1 MAGFGSVASVSTT
14 PPSADPAPGHPRRV
28 GPVGVPGEE
37 AVAGGT
43 ARWLRL
49 GQHALLAALAVVCL
63 TRAVDAGTP
72 PAAEAAGLVVLVTWY
87 LAGVPLA
94 RHGLNGTAW
103 FVVLTLLWVG
113 LVLVSP
119 ENVWLAFPLWLL
131 AGHLLPLVPGALISL
146 VLLAVVVA
154 EPVRQTGT
162 TTFAAVIGPLIG
174 MVVALGI
181 SRAQMA
187 LVRDGIERQR
197 LIASLYAAQEET
209 AALTDE
215 LARVQRAEGAESE
228 RTRLSRDIHDGI
240 AQGFSSILLLARAAR
255 AERDPERVRD
265 LLGHLESG
273 AADGLEESRRVVAA
287 LAPADLDEGSLT
299 GAVRRVADRFAD
311 ESGVPTRINVTAPL
325 PPLPT
330 TAEVTLLR
338 CVQGALANVR
348 THAEAGEVVLGLHAT
363 EDAVRVDVVDDGRG
377 FDTAAWWAG
386 SPGSP
391 GEGGYGLRA
400 TRARLREVGGG
411 LGVESTPGEGTAV
424 SAWIPLPRTT
434 SERTGS

>member
-1 MAGFGSVASVSTT
+1 MSATT
-14 PPSADPAPGHPRRV
+14 PAAGPATRNVRTA

-43 ARWLRL
+43 THWLRI
-49 GQHALLAALAVVCL
+49 GQHALLAVLAVVCL
-63 TRAVDAGTP
+63 TRAVEAGTHP
-72 PAAEAAGLVVLVTWY
+72 VAELAGLAVFVGWY
-87 LAGVPLA
+87 LLGLPLA
-94 RHGLNGTAW
+94 RKGLSGPAW
-103 FVVLTLLWVG
+103 FVGLTVLWVA

-131 AGHLLPLVPGALISL
+131 AGHLLPLGAGVVLSL
-146 VLLAVVVA
+146 AVLAVVVA
-154 EPVRQTGT
+154 EPIRQTGGT
-162 TTFAAVIGPLIG
+162 AFAAIIGPFIG

-215 LARVQRAEGAESE
+215 LARVQRAEGATSE

-240 AQGFSSILLLARAAR
+240 AQDFSSILLLARAAL
-255 AERDPERVRD
+255 AEEDPARQREILRHVV
-265 LLGHLESG
+265 SG
-273 AADGLEESRRVVAA
+273 AAEGLEESRRVVGA
-287 LAPADLDEGSLT
+287 LAPADLDEGSLS
-299 GAVRRVADRFAD
+299 GAIRRVTDRFAQ
-311 ESGVPTRINVTAPL
+311 ESGVAARVAVTGSL
-325 PPLPT
+325 SPLPT

-348 THAEAGEVVLGLHAT
+348 THAAADQVVVSLDETVDSL
-363 EDAVRVDVVDDGRG
+363 RVDIVDDGRG
-377 FDTAAWWAG
+377 FDTASWWAEA
-386 SPGSP
+386 PGSP
-391 GEGGYGLRA
+391 REGGYGLRA

-411 LGVESTPGEGTAV
+411 LSIESAPGEGTAV

-434 SERTGS
+434 KEDA